1 MLVTN
6 QSFSPVLRWVHH
18 ISLKCC
24 ASLPRAPEMRGIFSA
39 LLPKISTIAI
49 GVQIK
54 SRFFNDNLL
63 QWNGFQMSH
72 SCSHLEYVPR
82 LSKVNPVG
90 KEHVSQIDAYK
101 LRLKVTGSIHAQ
113 IKFQHLKPI
122 FEHSNVNPKENS
134 ISTKSLRCSFANS
147 LKSK

>member
-90 KEHVSQIDAYK
+90 KERVSQKIVPVHNFTYLVCGDSIMTRAGRETLDTDGAKYGASVSSSK
-101 LRLKVTGSIHAQ
+101 RESGTRLATS
-113 IKFQHLKPI
+113 
-122 FEHSNVNPKENS
+122 
-134 ISTKSLRCSFANS
+134 
-147 LKSK
+147 